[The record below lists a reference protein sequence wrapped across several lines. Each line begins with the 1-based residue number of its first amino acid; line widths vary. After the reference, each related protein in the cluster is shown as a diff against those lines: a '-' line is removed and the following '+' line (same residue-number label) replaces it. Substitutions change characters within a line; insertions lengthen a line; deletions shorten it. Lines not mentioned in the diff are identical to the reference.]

1 MKKTTT
7 EIETIGC
14 DLGDRKSEIFV
25 LRPDGG
31 CARQTVRTS
40 KADLEA
46 WFSRPPAHVVIEVGA
61 HSRWVSDLLKS
72 LGHRVTVANPR
83 KVKLISAGDTKTDR
97 RDCELLA
104 RLGRADVHLL
114 APITHRP
121 LQAQAEL
128 AVAKARD
135 LLVATRTKLVNHVRG
150 TLKAFG
156 LRLPACSSDSFVRKT
171 REFVPAHLRPALEP
185 IYESLQRINEQ
196 ILQHDRTI
204 ERIARRH
211 ADVEVISQPD
221 SVGTLTAL
229 VFMLTIEDKDRFAN
243 SRMAGAFIGL
253 RPRKSQSGDDDPQL
267 RITKSGDPFLRKLL
281 VNCANRILGPFG
293 KDCDLRR
300 WGLEIAKRGGKNA
313 KKRAKVAV
321 ARKLAVLMHRLWA
334 TGEVYQP
341 LGYRDSQ
348 RAAA

>member
-104 RLGRADVHLL
+104 RLGRDDVHLL

-211 ADVEVISQPD
+211 ADVEVIS
-221 SVGTLTAL
+221 
-229 VFMLTIEDKDRFAN
+229 
-243 SRMAGAFIGL
+243 
-253 RPRKSQSGDDDPQL
+253 
-267 RITKSGDPFLRKLL
+267 
-281 VNCANRILGPFG
+281 
-293 KDCDLRR
+293 
-300 WGLEIAKRGGKNA
+300 
-313 KKRAKVAV
+313 
-321 ARKLAVLMHRLWA
+321 
-334 TGEVYQP
+334 
-341 LGYRDSQ
+341 
-348 RAAA
+348 